1 MPNGHTVSNLT
12 KVQNLTDNI
21 NVSQPVNLDQTELN
35 IATNFS
41 NINGIM
47 NNTQTS
53 TLKTAVDTNSTQITN
68 LFSQTSGVGT
78 SGLKA
83 LITGNTTNIT
93 SNAGNIAA
101 HNNKLDGTTSSGL
114 KTIID
119 NNGTQITNLYSQ
131 TSGVGTSGLKT
142 LITGNTTNITA
153 NQNALT
159 AIETKT
165 DFLTIGENV
174 NLNNYDDIQT
184 DITSLNT
191 MLQKDGNDTVLKT
204 GTGNKIQFYQ
214 GGSQLFNSNEVK
226 NLTDN
231 ILISSSVD
239 INTLDTELTGIKNNS
254 LSSTLKTAV
263 DANTTEL
270 NNIIIGADVMNYSTG
285 RIGKVSGTTGFS
297 IMNSALN
304 FGVLNDVYA
313 GLKQSNTGK
322 TIINGTPNDPIS
334 FRKNNVEEYSSNDL
348 KNLVDNITITSNQ
361 NLDDHGTKLS
371 ILNGR
376 PQLIALTSINP
387 ATHRTHHFGYGN
399 GYNYNGSFTDNTFY
413 YIHSNFKVNFTPL
426 GSIVRYKIKCQIDG
440 FYSNRNIYFAVG
452 SSTAS
457 SSIIPSTVTFI
468 KGRNS
473 TWTTRKEIIEL
484 YEAGL
489 STSTS
494 YTRFIFC
501 KEVYVSAT
509 NAGGTATAGNTG
521 WVIYGGRNNKNVAN
535 QTKFYHE
542 NDPSPDNPNDT
553 DNFGALECEVWS
565 SPAGYSTSSSTSA
578 NYQYLEY

>member
-1 MPNGHTVSNLT
+1 MSHHSAFNNPGLSHSKSNAIALNSLKVSA
-12 KVQNLTDNI
+12 TDVI
-21 NVSQPVNLDQTELN
+21 TEH
-35 IATNFS
+35 
-41 NINGIM
+41 
-47 NNTQTS
+47 
-53 TLKTAVDTNSTQITN
+53 DTNN
-68 LFSQTSGVGT
+68 LRKDDLVIGKISNATSNVGIGNRAANSNSLT
-78 SGLKA
+78 
-83 LITGNTTNIT
+83 LIKETCMLRQDSVGNTHINC
-93 SNAGNIAA
+93 SNGKKIYF
-101 HNNKLDGTTSSGL
+101 DV
-114 KTIID
+114 
-119 NNGTQITNLYSQ
+119 NG
-131 TSGVGTSGLKT
+131 
-142 LITGNTTNITA
+142 A
-153 NQNALT
+153 
-159 AIETKT
+159 EH
-165 DFLTIGENV
+165 
-174 NLNNYDDIQT
+174 
-184 DITSLNT
+184 
-191 MLQKDGNDTVLKT
+191 
-204 GTGNKIQFYQ
+204 
-214 GGSQLFNSNEVK
+214 FNSNEVF
-226 NLTDN
+226 DVVGQYSN
-231 ILISSSVD
+231 ILTNNNKVGITTAQSNAIVGNSAKVGITTTQAND
-239 INTLDTELTGIKNNS
+239 ITANNS
-254 LSSTLKTAV
+254 KIGITTQQATDIVNNK
-263 DANTTEL
+263 TEL

-285 RIGKVSGTTGFS
+285 RIGMVSGTTGFS

-304 FGVLNDVYA
+304 SGILSDEHA
-313 GLKQSNTGK
+313 GLKQSNQGK

-387 ATHRTHHFGYGN
+387 ATHRIHHFGYGN

-440 FYSNRNIYFAVG
+440 FYTGRNIYFAVG